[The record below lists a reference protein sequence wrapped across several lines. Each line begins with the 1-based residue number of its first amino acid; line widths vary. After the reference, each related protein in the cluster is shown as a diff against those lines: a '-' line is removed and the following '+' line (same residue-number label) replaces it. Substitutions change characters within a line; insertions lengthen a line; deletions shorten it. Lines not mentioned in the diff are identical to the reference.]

1 MSQVF
6 VEEGRDGIL
15 LIDTSNAFNQRNRSV
30 ALHNIQITCKEISLY
45 IINTYRSPSRLFICD
60 EGEIITGGYD
70 AGGYLGHA
78 LVLGQYISHDPEL
91 KDRHKRC

>member
-1 MSQVF
+1 M
-6 VEEGRDGIL
+6 RDSDWSREIL
-15 LIDTSNAFNQRNRSV
+15 LRSDWSGLIGAPYTTV

-60 EGEIITGGYD
+60 GGEIITGGYD
-70 AGGYLGHA
+70 AWGSLGHA